1 LVIYYQSDAFNLKCI
16 IASKDGNRYCVRER
30 EKLELAAN
38 LLAEV
43 TKRMK
48 DMVAYMKS
56 THPDDPRTIRLVEGF
71 NPKKVSETLPTSE
84 LTAYREREKL
94 ELAANLLAEV
104 TKRMKD
110 MVAYMKSTHPDDP
123 RTIRLVEGFNPKKVS
138 ETLPTSEL
146 TAYSENKGEKV
157 AFCLNTSKD
166 GNKLI
171 DLNTLTFV
179 ALHEL
184 SHIMTV
190 SIGHKQEFWQNFKYL
205 LQNAKEAGIYN
216 PVDYKKNPKQ
226 YCGMS
231 INDNPY
237 YDLV

>member
-1 LVIYYQSDAFNLKCI
+1 MDKHSIFFYIFLAIILFFCLAIYYQSDAFNLKCI

-43 TKRMK
+43 TQKMK
-48 DMVAYMKS
+48 DMVAYMKEK
-56 THPDDPRTIRLVEGF
+56 HPDDPRTIRLVDGF
-71 NPKKVSETLPTSE
+71 NPK
-84 LTAYREREKL
+84 R
-94 ELAANLLAEV
+94 
-104 TKRMKD
+104 
-110 MVAYMKSTHPDDP
+110 
-123 RTIRLVEGFNPKKVS
+123 IS

-146 TAYSENKGEKV
+146 TAYSENKGEKS
-157 AFCLNTSKD
+157 AFCLNTTKE

-171 DLNTLTFV
+171 DINTLTFV

-184 SHIMTV
+184 THIMTV
-190 SIGHKQEFWQNFKYL
+190 SVGHKQEFWQNFKYL
-205 LQNAKEAGIYN
+205 LENAKEAGIYY
-216 PVDYKKNPKQ
+216 PVDYKKKPQQ